1 MTLLGKEEGY
11 CDYSQ
16 LEVIACVLFSLKNL
30 AKKEKLKMLL
40 IFNWRNSKRK
50 GNRKMARDLYMF
62 QVGSQKM

>member
-1 MTLLGKEEGY
+1 
-11 CDYSQ
+11 
-16 LEVIACVLFSLKNL
+16 LFSLKNL